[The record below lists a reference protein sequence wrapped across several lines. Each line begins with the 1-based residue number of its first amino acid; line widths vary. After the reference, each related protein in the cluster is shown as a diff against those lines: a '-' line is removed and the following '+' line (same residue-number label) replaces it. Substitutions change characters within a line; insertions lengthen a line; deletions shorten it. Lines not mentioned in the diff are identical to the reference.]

1 VDIANR
7 FAAKMH
13 VTIKGHDHLKTTG
26 ETDTTVKG
34 EDPATMITTIII
46 VK

>member
-1 VDIANR
+1 MMR
-7 FAAKMH
+7 MH
-13 VTIKGHDHLKTTG
+13 VTIKGRGHLKTTG

-34 EDPATMITTIII
+34 EDLATITTKVLI